1 MARQPS
7 FISIGL
13 HRAASTGAASSTT
26 SMQSRDLLRS
36 AHKSAEFRKEWG
48 KFDQITDEIDPYLNE
63 VAHVEDS
70 GG

>member
-1 MARQPS
+1 
-7 FISIGL
+7 
-13 HRAASTGAASSTT
+13 
-26 SMQSRDLLRS
+26 MQSRDLLRS